1 MISLLQLTC
10 ETESQLNLS
19 NSKFLL
25 TASELSC
32 HEYGDPCISTISEN
46 HPDTSPLIL
55 TADLADSWSQMDL
68 AILGLG
74 LDLAAK

>member
-1 MISLLQLTC
+1 MQLTC

-19 NSKFLL
+19 DSKFLL

-32 HEYGDPCISTISEN
+32 LEYGDSCISTISEN

-68 AILGLG
+68 TILG
-74 LDLAAK
+74 LDLVVK